1 MQSIMFSI
9 EHKSIHFLFVLV
21 TPWRMYTQKTY
32 SHEMIRS
39 NDELTS
45 GDNFELN
52 NLHSRVLSAPQPW
65 NAGIS
70 AQPPTMGLCL
80 RSENF
85 GPAKSSSTTMLSCFE
100 SPASAFYAAEHCMGF
115 QQRGCDVSTSSDCSQ
130 PSKACDTEFPLYRSS
145 RESFTINFRD
155 QSDPFIELKEQ
166 AIAKS
171 PCSNEYDRAAE
182 KCYKFE
188 YTNSQ
193 QSKVLAHRQD
203 KLLRD
208 NAASIWRCLSSPST
222 AKRDQKVSCSSSG
235 HLLSQLSFSS
245 QLEKQPSN
253 FPSANASP
261 TVSVLSNK
269 MRIRWTQDLHEKF
282 VECVNCLGGAEK
294 ATPKAILKLM
304 DSDGLTIFHIKSHL
318 QKYRIAKY
326 MPDSAEGRT
335 ARRTNSNE
343 VPQIDIKNSLQIREA
358 LQLQLDVQRH
368 LHEQLEIQ
376 RTLQLRIEEQGR
388 QLRMMFDQQ
397 QKSSNCPSKS
407 ESMNSL
413 EDVHF
418 SATEGL
424 QNTHNTHFP
433 SKIS

>member
-1 MQSIMFSI
+1 MQSIMFPI
-9 EHKSIHFLFVLV
+9 EQKSIHFLFVLV
-21 TPWRMYTQKTY
+21 VACRMYAQKIY
-32 SHEMIRS
+32 SHEPIRP
-39 NDELTS
+39 NHELTS

-52 NLHSRVLSAPQPW
+52 NHHSQVLSAPQPW

-70 AQPPTMGLCL
+70 AQPPAMGICL
-80 RSENF
+80 RSENLV
-85 GPAKSSSTTMLSCFE
+85 PAKSSSTTMLSCFE

-115 QQRGCDVSTSSDCSQ
+115 QQCGCDINPSSDCSP

-155 QSDPFIELKEQ
+155 QSDPFIESKEQ

-171 PCSNEYDRAAE
+171 ARSNECNRAAE
-182 KCYKFE
+182 NCYGFE

-208 NAASIWRCLSSPST
+208 NAASVWRCLSIPS
-222 AKRDQKVSCSSSG
+222 AEKKDQKVSCGSSG

-245 QLEKQPSN
+245 QLEKRPSK
-253 FPSANASP
+253 FPSVNTMS
-261 TVSVLSNK
+261 TGSVLSNK
-269 MRIRWTQDLHEKF
+269 TRIRWTQDLHEKF
-282 VECVNCLGGAEK
+282 VECVNRLGGAEK

-335 ARRTNSNE
+335 ARRTSSNE
-343 VPQIDIKNSLQIREA
+343 FPQIDIKNGLQIREA
-358 LQLQLDVQRH
+358 LQLQLDVQRR
-368 LHEQLEIQ
+368 LHEQLE
-376 RTLQLRIEEQGR
+376 LRIEEQGR

-397 QKSSNCPSKS
+397 QKSSNGPSNS
-407 ESMNSL
+407 ESVNSL

>member
-1 MQSIMFSI
+1 
-9 EHKSIHFLFVLV
+9 
-21 TPWRMYTQKTY
+21 MYTQEIY
-32 SHEMIRS
+32 SHNTIRS
-39 NDELTS
+39 NHELTS
-45 GDNFELN
+45 GDNFERN
-52 NLHSRVLSAPQPW
+52 IHHSRVLSAPPPW

-70 AQPPTMGLCL
+70 AQPTTRGSCL
-80 RSENF
+80 QSENL
-85 GPAKSSSTTMLSCFE
+85 GPVKSSSTTMLSCFE

-115 QQRGCDVSTSSDCSQ
+115 QQRGYDVSSSSDCSQ

-145 RESFTINFRD
+145 RESFTINLQD
-155 QSDPFIELKEQ
+155 QPDPFIESKGQ

-171 PCSNEYDRAAE
+171 PYSNEYDRAAE
-182 KCYKFE
+182 KCYKFQ

-193 QSKVLAHRQD
+193 QSKVLAHGQD
-203 KLLRD
+203 KLLGD
-208 NAASIWRCLSSPST
+208 SAASVWRCLSSPS
-222 AKRDQKVSCSSSG
+222 AEKRDQKVSCRSSG

-253 FPSANASP
+253 FPSANAMS
-261 TVSVLSNK
+261 TGSILSNK
-269 MRIRWTQDLHEKF
+269 TRIRWTQDLHEKF
-282 VECVNCLGGAEK
+282 VECVNRLGGAEK

-335 ARRTNSNE
+335 ARRTSSNE
-343 VPQIDIKNSLQIREA
+343 VPQIDIKNSLQIGEA
-358 LQLQLDVQRH
+358 LQLQLDVQRR

-376 RTLQLRIEEQGR
+376 RTLQLQIEEQGR

-397 QKSSNCPSKS
+397 QKSSNGPSKS
-407 ESMNSL
+407 ESVNSL
-413 EDVHF
+413 KDVHF

>member
-1 MQSIMFSI
+1 MF
-9 EHKSIHFLFVLV
+9 
-21 TPWRMYTQKTY
+21 TQKLY
-32 SHEMIRS
+32 SHDTIRS
-39 NDELTS
+39 NHELTS

-52 NLHSRVLSAPQPW
+52 NHHSQVLSPPPPW

-70 AQPPTMGLCL
+70 AQSPTRGSCL
-80 RSENF
+80 QSENL
-85 GPAKSSSTTMLSCFE
+85 GPSKSSTTTMLSCFE
-100 SPASAFYAAEHCMGF
+100 SPVSAFYATEHCMGF
-115 QQRGCDVSTSSDCSQ
+115 QQRGYDGSTSSDCLQ

-155 QSDPFIELKEQ
+155 QSDPFIESKEQ

-171 PCSNEYDRAAE
+171 PRSNEYDRAAE
-182 KCYKFE
+182 KCYKFQ

-193 QSKVLAHRQD
+193 QSKALAHGQD
-203 KLLRD
+203 KLLMD
-208 NAASIWRCLSSPST
+208 NAASVWWCLSSPST
-222 AKRDQKVSCSSSG
+222 EKRGQKVSCSPSG
-235 HLLSQLSFSS
+235 HLLSKLSFST
-245 QLEKQPSN
+245 QLEKQTSN
-253 FPSANASP
+253 FPSANAMS
-261 TVSVLSNK
+261 TRSVLSNK
-269 MRIRWTQDLHEKF
+269 TRIRWTQDLHEKF
-282 VECVNCLGGAEK
+282 VECVDRLGGAEK

-318 QKYRIAKY
+318 QKYRTAKY

-335 ARRTNSNE
+335 ARRTSSNE
-343 VPQIDIKNSLQIREA
+343 VTQIDIKNLQIREA
-358 LQLQLDVQRH
+358 LRLQLDVQRH

-388 QLRMMFDQQ
+388 QLKMMFDQQ
-397 QKSSNCPSKS
+397 QKSSNGPSKS
-407 ESMNSL
+407 EIVNSL

-418 SATEGL
+418 SATEG

>member
-1 MQSIMFSI
+1 
-9 EHKSIHFLFVLV
+9 
-21 TPWRMYTQKTY
+21 MYTQEIY
-32 SHEMIRS
+32 SHNMIRS
-39 NDELTS
+39 NHELTS
-45 GDNFELN
+45 GDNFERN
-52 NLHSRVLSAPQPW
+52 SHHSRVLSAPPPW

-70 AQPPTMGLCL
+70 AQPTTRGSCL
-80 RSENF
+80 QSENL
-85 GPAKSSSTTMLSCFE
+85 GPVKSSSTTMLSCFE

-115 QQRGCDVSTSSDCSQ
+115 QQRGYDVSSSSDCSQ

-145 RESFTINFRD
+145 RESFTINLQD
-155 QSDPFIELKEQ
+155 QPDPFIESKGQ

-171 PCSNEYDRAAE
+171 PYSNEYDRAAE
-182 KCYKFE
+182 KCYKFQ

-193 QSKVLAHRQD
+193 QSKVLAHGQD
-203 KLLRD
+203 KLLGD
-208 NAASIWRCLSSPST
+208 SAASVWRCLSSPS
-222 AKRDQKVSCSSSG
+222 AEKRDQKVSCRSSG
-235 HLLSQLSFSS
+235 SI
-245 QLEKQPSN
+245 
-253 FPSANASP
+253 
-261 TVSVLSNK
+261 LSNK
-269 MRIRWTQDLHEKF
+269 TRIRWTQDLHEKF
-282 VECVNCLGGAEK
+282 VECVNLLGGAEK

-335 ARRTNSNE
+335 ARRTSSNE
-343 VPQIDIKNSLQIREA
+343 VPQIDIKNSLQIGEA
-358 LQLQLDVQRH
+358 LQLQLDVQRR

-376 RTLQLRIEEQGR
+376 RTLQLQIEEQGR

-397 QKSSNCPSKS
+397 QKSSNGPSKS
-407 ESMNSL
+407 ESVNSL